1 MDEARKRMTKKT
13 KILIVDDEPQI
24 LRALRAGLAAQ
35 GYEVVSAADGEEALD
50 KASSELPD
58 AIILDLNLPRK
69 SGLDVCRELREW
81 SSVPIIVLS
90 VRDAERDK
98 VTALDLGADDYL
110 TKPFGTGELLA
121 RLRVALRHAS
131 DRSGPEKSAVRAGNI
146 TIDLARHTVLR
157 GEEEVR
163 LTATEY
169 NLLAYFAAHPGR
181 VLTHTQILDHV
192 WGPGSEGETQNLR
205 VYVSQLR
212 RKLDPNSLQPEL
224 ITTEPG
230 IGYRFMIDE

>member
-1 MDEARKRMTKKT
+1 MKKT

-24 LRALRAGLAAQ
+24 LRALRAGLIAH
-35 GYEVVSAADGEEALD
+35 GYDVVSAADGEEALD
-50 KASSELPD
+50 KAATELPD
-58 AIILDLNLPRK
+58 AVILDLNLPK
-69 SGLDVCRELREW
+69 LSGVDVCKGLREW

-110 TKPFGTGELLA
+110 TKPFGTDELLA
-121 RLRVALRHAS
+121 RLRVALRHAARES
-131 DRSGPEKSAVRAGNI
+131 LPEPVVCAGAV
-146 TIDLARHTVLR
+146 TIDLSRHIVKR
-157 GEEEVR
+157 REEEVR

-169 NLLAYFAAHPGR
+169 KLLAYLASNAGR
-181 VLTHTQILDHV
+181 VLTHTQILEHV
-192 WGPGSEGETQNLR
+192 WGAGYEAETQSLR

-212 RKLDPNSLQPEL
+212 RKLDPDSSQPQI

-230 IGYRFMIDE
+230 VGYRFIADE

>member
-1 MDEARKRMTKKT
+1 MKKT

-24 LRALRAGLAAQ
+24 LRALRAGLLAH
-35 GYEVVSAADGEEALD
+35 GYDVVSAADGEEALD
-50 KASSELPD
+50 KAASESPD
-58 AIILDLNLPRK
+58 AVILDLNLPRL
-69 SGLDVCRELREW
+69 SGLEVCQALREW

-110 TKPFGTGELLA
+110 TKPFGTDELLA
-121 RLRVALRHAS
+121 RLRVALRHAQHEA
-131 DRSGPEKSAVRAGNI
+131 GPTEPIVRAGNV
-146 TIDLARHTVLR
+146 TIDLARHIVKR

-169 NLLAYFAAHPGR
+169 KLLAYLATNAGR
-181 VLTHTQILDHV
+181 VRTHTQILDHV
-192 WGPGSEGETQNLR
+192 WGLGYENETQNLR

-212 RKLDPNSLQPEL
+212 RKLDPDSAQPQM

-230 IGYRFMIDE
+230 VGYRFIADEV